1 MNTSTQYVALLFA
14 MSVIL
19 PMDGV
24 SAQQP
29 AEPRF
34 SASTTAVVVDVVVR
48 DKQKHPVAGLTAD
61 DFTVFE
67 DGKRQEMT
75 SFVAVG
81 ASSRVAHLF
90 RHQARPGR
98 PRSALMILRRSLP
111 WYSSN
116 SVRRAVTCR

>member
-48 DKQKHPVAGLTAD
+48 DKQDRPVAGLKAD

-67 DGKRQEMT
+67 DGKRQEVT

-81 ASSRVAHLF
+81 ASSESPISSGIR
-90 RHQARPGR
+90 RDQAGCAP
-98 PRSALMILRRSLP
+98 P
-111 WYSSN
+111 
-116 SVRRAVTCR
+116 